1 MTSLQQRL
9 ERPIFLVGFMGCG
22 KSAIGAALA
31 ERLGLPFTDLDNQ
44 IESVAGRS
52 IHELIK
58 IGGEANFRS
67 IESEVLKN
75 VLSSPAVIAT
85 GGGVILS
92 SANRQLMDAHGTTIW
107 LDTPFDVC
115 WERIAGSQ
123 STRPLAPDRVTAWR
137 RYQDRLSFY
146 REAQLSIETNPQL
159 DIEQV
164 VAMVIAMLEAR
175 HARNE

>member
-1 MTSLQQRL
+1 MTSLEKRL
-9 ERPIFLVGFMGCG
+9 EQPIFLVGFMGCG

-58 IGGEANFRS
+58 TDGEAKFRA
-67 IESEVLKN
+67 IESEVLKS
-75 VLSSPAVIAT
+75 VVSSPAVIAT

-92 SANRQLMDAHGTTIW
+92 SANRELMDVQGTTIW
-107 LDTPFDVC
+107 LNTPFDVC

-123 STRPLAPDRVTAWR
+123 VTRPLAPDRETAWR

-146 REAQLSIETNPQL
+146 REAQLTVETNPQL
-159 DIEQV
+159 DVEQV
-164 VAMVIAMLEAR
+164 VAMIVALLEAR
-175 HARNE
+175 I